1 MDFSKLSQNQQITV
15 GAAAAMLIIS
25 FFPWYGV
32 SGFLSWNGWDSGFS
46 GVVGIVLIVAA
57 GVILLMESMDRA
69 PVDAPAEISF
79 YLSAAGAALIVYRL
93 LFSIGE
99 TSRKIG
105 MFLAIIAAAAA
116 LWGAYQNR
124 LDNS

>member
-15 GAAAAMLIIS
+15 GAAVAMFLIG

-32 SGFLSWNGWDSGFS
+32 PDFVSWSGWDSGFS

-57 GVILLMESMDRA
+57 GVILVMESMDKA
-69 PVDAPAEISF
+69 PVDAPAEIGF
-79 YLSAAGAALIVYRL
+79 YLTAAGAALIVYRL

-99 TSRKIG
+99 ASRRIG
-105 MFLAIIAAAAA
+105 MILAIIAAGAA
-116 LWGAYQNR
+116 LWGAYRNR